1 VLIFIDLDRIDGAVD
16 GDRIAPIVVI
26 PTQNLSGLEL
36 NDVDLGAGCSSLSFG
51 TINSDCSKPSAASI
65 ATLCLQCRS

>member
-36 NDVDLGAGCSSLSFG
+36 
-51 TINSDCSKPSAASI
+51 K
-65 ATLCLQCRS
+65 